1 MGWLGGLG
9 GVGGV
14 WGVGEGGGGGGGGG
28 WFGNPFFDEGLG
40 FKPKTKPLLL
50 TFVSH
55 QLFLNY

>member
-1 MGWLGGLG
+1 MVGGGWAGLEGFGGLG
-9 GVGGV
+9 R
-14 WGVGEGGGGGGGGG
+14 GGGGG